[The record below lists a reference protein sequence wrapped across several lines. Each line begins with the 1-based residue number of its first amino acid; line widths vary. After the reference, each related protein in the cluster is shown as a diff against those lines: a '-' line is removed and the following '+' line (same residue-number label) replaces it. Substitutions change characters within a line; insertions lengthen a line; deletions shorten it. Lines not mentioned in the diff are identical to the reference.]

1 MASLPGVERLSL
13 RQHLPVALRSEN
25 SGGGGIGGHDSCAHT
40 TGMPA
45 GPSNGPSEMAENGAK
60 NDKNLGRERETL
72 AVTLKSIGDAVIV
85 TDVAGR
91 VIFLNAVAERLT
103 GWSSAQAKDQ
113 PFEKV
118 FRIINEY
125 TGAPVEH
132 PVAKVLETGGIVGLA
147 NHTVL
152 IPRDGG
158 RIAIDDSGAP
168 VRLADG
174 ELIGI
179 VVVFRD
185 VTERKRA
192 EHTRAWLAAIVES
205 SDDAI
210 VSKTLQGIVTSW
222 NPSATRLFGYEPDEI
237 IGKPITTIIPPE
249 LHAEEDKILARLR
262 RGERID
268 HYETVRLAKDG
279 RRIELSL
286 TISPIRDKDGTIIGA
301 SKVARDITDRKRTE
315 QTLRDAD
322 RRKDEFLATLA
333 HELRNPLAPICAAA
347 ELLKHAKSL
356 APELRAAT
364 AILERQARHMTHLVD
379 DLLDVSRI
387 TSGRIRLHTEPVEL
401 AQLLRAVIETHR
413 QAAETSRHQITFAPS
428 AQPVHVSGDRVRL
441 TQVFSN
447 ILHNAIK
454 YTPPGGKIEI
464 ALRTEEQQA
473 LVCVRDNGMGVPAE
487 MLSHI
492 FEPFAQLD
500 RSYERPDGGLGIG
513 LTLAKRLVELHKG
526 HIEAS
531 SAGSGQ
537 GTSFLIRLPA
547 GAAPTARAPS
557 VSHTDPDLS
566 ITRRVLIADDN
577 HDAAVSLSMLL
588 QSMGHETRVV
598 HDGIEAVEEAEVF
611 HPDIVLLDL
620 GMPRLDGYET
630 ARKLASRPWATETRI
645 VAVTGWGQDADRKRA
660 KAAGF
665 HRHLV
670 KPVDIDALRQVMS
683 AVSTPRQDPPPR

>member
-1 MASLPGVERLSL
+1 MI
-13 RQHLPVALRSEN
+13 VALM
-25 SGGGGIGGHDSCAHT
+25 GQ
-40 TGMPA
+40 GMPA
-45 GPSNGPSEMAENGAK
+45 GHSNGPSEMAENGAE
-60 NDKNLGRERETL
+60 NDKYPRRERETL
-72 AVTLKSIGDAVIV
+72 EVTLKSIGDAVIV

-113 PFEKV
+113 PFEQV
-118 FRIINEY
+118 FRIVNEY
-125 TGAPVEH
+125 TGTPVEH

-152 IPRDGG
+152 ITRDGG

-174 ELIGI
+174 QLIGI

-237 IGKPITTIIPPE
+237 IGKPILTIIPPD
-249 LHAEEDKILARLR
+249 LHSEEDGILARLR

-268 HYETVRLAKDG
+268 HFETVRLAKDG
-279 RRIELSL
+279 RRIDISL
-286 TISPIRDKDGTIIGA
+286 TISPIRDRDGTIIGA
-301 SKVARDITDRKRTE
+301 SKVARDITDRKRSE
-315 QTLRDAD
+315 QLLREAD

-387 TSGRIRLHTEPVEL
+387 TSGRIRLHCEPVEL

-413 QAAETSRHQITFAPS
+413 QSAETSRHQITFAPS
-428 AQPVHVSGDRVRL
+428 GQPVHVNGDRVRL

-454 YTPPGGKIEI
+454 YTPPGGKIEVVV
-464 ALRTEEQQA
+464 RTEERQA
-473 LVCVRDNGMGVPAE
+473 VVGIRDNGMGVPAE

-492 FEPFAQLD
+492 FEPFTQLD

-526 HIEAS
+526 RIEAS
-531 SAGSGQ
+531 SAGSGK
-537 GTSFLIRLPA
+537 GTSFVVHLPA
-547 GAAPTARAPS
+547 GAAPAVRPPS
-557 VSHTDPDLS
+557 VSNADADLA

-620 GMPRLDGYET
+620 GMPRLDGYAT
-630 ARKLASRPWATETRI
+630 AREIASRPWAADTQI

-683 AVSTPRQDPPPR
+683 AASARGQAQPSP

>member
-1 MASLPGVERLSL
+1 
-13 RQHLPVALRSEN
+13 
-25 SGGGGIGGHDSCAHT
+25 
-40 TGMPA
+40 
-45 GPSNGPSEMAENGAK
+45 
-60 NDKNLGRERETL
+60 
-72 AVTLKSIGDAVIV
+72 
-85 TDVAGR
+85 
-91 VIFLNAVAERLT
+91 
-103 GWSSAQAKDQ
+103 
-113 PFEKV
+113 
-118 FRIINEY
+118 
-125 TGAPVEH
+125 
-132 PVAKVLETGGIVGLA
+132 VAKVLETGGIVGLA

-152 IPRDGG
+152 IPREGK

-168 VRLADG
+168 VRLGDG

-185 VTERKRA
+185 VTDRKRA
-192 EHTRAWLAAIVES
+192 EHTRAWLATIIDS

-222 NPSATRLFGYEPDEI
+222 NPAATQLFGYEPEEI
-237 IGKPITTIIPPE
+237 IGKPIITIIPPD
-249 LHAEEDKILARLR
+249 LHAEEDGIMARLR

-279 RRIELSL
+279 RRIDISL
-286 TISPIRDKDGTIIGA
+286 TISPMRNEDGAIIGA
-301 SKVARDITDRKRTE
+301 SKIARDITERRRTE
-315 QTLRDAD
+315 HLLREAD

-356 APELRAAT
+356 APELRVAT

-387 TSGRIRLHTEPVEL
+387 TSGRIRLHPEPVEL
-401 AQLLRAVIETHR
+401 AHLLRAVIEAHR
-413 QAAETSRHQITFAPS
+413 QPAETSRHQITFAPTTQ
-428 AQPVHVSGDRVRL
+428 AVHVTGDRVRL
-441 TQVFSN
+441 TQVFAN
-447 ILHNAIK
+447 VLHNAIK

-464 ALRTEEQQA
+464 TLRTEEEQA
-473 LVCVRDNGMGVPAE
+473 VVSIRDNGMGVPAE
-487 MLSHI
+487 MLTHI

-526 HIEAS
+526 HIQAN
-531 SAGSGQ
+531 SAGIGK
-537 GTSFLIRLPA
+537 GTEFRVRLPA
-547 GAAPTARAPS
+547 GTAPVAQAPS
-557 VSHTDPDLS
+557 ASSADSDFSV
-566 ITRRVLIADDN
+566 TRRVLIADDN

-630 ARKLASRPWATETRI
+630 ARKLASRPWAADTRI

-670 KPVDIDALRQVMS
+670 KPVDLDALQQVMS
-683 AVSTPRQDPPPR
+683 GDSAQRDPPSY

>member
-1 MASLPGVERLSL
+1 
-13 RQHLPVALRSEN
+13 
-25 SGGGGIGGHDSCAHT
+25 
-40 TGMPA
+40 
-45 GPSNGPSEMAENGAK
+45 MAENGAE
-60 NDKNLGRERETL
+60 NDKNSGRERETL
-72 AVTLKSIGDAVIV
+72 EVTLKSIGDAVIV

-103 GWSSAQAKDQ
+103 GWSSEAAKDQ

-118 FRIINEY
+118 FRIVNEY

-210 VSKTLQGIVTSW
+210 VSKTLEGIVTSW

-249 LHAEEDKILARLR
+249 LHAEEDGILERLR

-279 RRIELSL
+279 RRIDISL
-286 TISPIRDKDGTIIGA
+286 TISPIRDRDGAIIGA
-301 SKVARDITDRKRTE
+301 SKVARDITDRKRGE
-315 QTLRDAD
+315 QLLRDAD

-364 AILERQARHMTHLVD
+364 AILERQARHVTHLVD

-387 TSGRIRLHTEPVEL
+387 TSGRIRLHPEPLEL
-401 AQLLRAVIETHR
+401 AQLLRGVIEAHR
-413 QAAETSRHQITFAPS
+413 QSAETSRHQITFLPPGV
-428 AQPVHVSGDRVRL
+428 PVHVSGDRVRL

-454 YTPPGGKIEI
+454 YTPPGGKIAI

-473 LVCVRDNGMGVPAE
+473 VVSIRDNGMGVPAE

-526 HIEAS
+526 RIEAS

-537 GTSFLIRLPA
+537 GTSFLIHLPSA
-547 GAAPTARAPS
+547 AAPAAPATS
-557 VSHTDPDLS
+557 VSHADPDLS
-566 ITRRVLIADDN
+566 VTRRVLIADDN

-588 QSMGHETRVV
+588 ESMGHETRVV

-630 ARKLASRPWATETRI
+630 ARKIASRPWAAETRI

-683 AVSTPRQDPPPR
+683 AASARRQDPPRR